1 MFLSKQEFVMV
12 NNDDY
17 NSMSDPTNGNGLS
30 DGLKN
35 ILYSSISFL
44 KQSYNYLSPNPKS
57 F

>member
-1 MFLSKQEFVMV
+1 MKNTF
-12 NNDDY
+12 
-17 NSMSDPTNGNGLS
+17 SMSDPTNGQGLS